1 MSELSFGSHQCI
13 PAATLH
19 FLSRSTRFVQLLVN
33 LSLNLLQLD
42 SGADAN
48 KAPMERFGSELANN
62 NRKKT
67 HSKLGDNSNLFIVVS
82 RGTRKYYRGLFSR
95 TEKEKKR
102 RSMSPHR
109 TAHRIRAKKLIA
121 TLQSIFIQLFGIPN
135 SNKVAIR
142 ESETRLCFETGLF
155 GNCSWLC
162 MLKVD
167 VTHGHIYS

>member
-62 NRKKT
+62 NR
-67 HSKLGDNSNLFIVVS
+67 
-82 RGTRKYYRGLFSR
+82 
-95 TEKEKKR
+95 EKK
-102 RSMSPHR
+102 H
-109 TAHRIRAKKLIA
+109 TANWG
-121 TLQSIFIQLFGIPN
+121 TIQ
-135 SNKVAIR
+135 
-142 ESETRLCFETGLF
+142 
-155 GNCSWLC
+155 
-162 MLKVD
+162 
-167 VTHGHIYS
+167 IYLS